1 MLMITFEEVQ
11 RNLPKAV
18 QWVTQKE
25 QDCMEMGQPLLP
37 QNRQDGETIGI
48 RELAAV
54 RVMVLNEIP
63 LPSDPELRQL
73 AAQSKL
79 ITPTTAGMT
88 FGHGIVLKAGHYNR
102 HLIAHELGHVLQY
115 ERFGELNRGGLP
127 TRGRF
132 PSLLSEWATGAGG
145 RAVGQYRV
153 PLSGLIRQRVQLRED
168 NENSGPFFDSRVRAR
183 VKCGWLV
190 H

>member
-1 MLMITFEEVQ
+1 MITSADVE
-11 RNLPKAV
+11 RNMPKAV
-18 QWVTQKE
+18 QWVTQME
-25 QDCMEMGQPLLP
+25 QTCMEIGQPLLP
-37 QNRQDGETIGI
+37 QNWRDGETIGI

-88 FGHGIVLKAGHYNR
+88 FGHGLVLKAGHFNR

-115 ERFGELNRGGLP
+115 ERFGGIESFLVAYIP
-127 TRGRF
+127 EVVF
-132 PSLLSEWATGAGG
+132 PPYYPKG
-145 RAVGQYRV
+145 
-153 PLSGLIRQRVQLRED
+153 PLEQEAERLANTVCP
-168 NENSGPFFDSRVRAR
+168 NPA
-183 VKCGWLV
+183 
-190 H
+190 